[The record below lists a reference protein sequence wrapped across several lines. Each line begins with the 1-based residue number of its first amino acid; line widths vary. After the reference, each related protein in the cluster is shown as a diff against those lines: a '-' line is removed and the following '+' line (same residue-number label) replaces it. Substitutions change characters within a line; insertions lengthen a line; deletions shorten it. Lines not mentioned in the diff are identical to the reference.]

1 MLELAPTEDD
11 GVAGSIR
18 VLPLASPHSYL
29 RSTSVISRED
39 RVTISR
45 WQLGIV
51 GQHCTCARC
60 GLECSREHVM
70 ECAGVNQCLTTSMR
84 VIYPPPTALYGLT
97 PMDWLLNAAALD
109 MLPAV
114 ATELVDAI
122 TRIER
127 VCRARTRTE
136 RGFFTSM

>member
-1 MLELAPTEDD
+1 M
-11 GVAGSIR
+11 V
-18 VLPLASPHSYL
+18 PLSPRLFTVTLHYL
-29 RSTSVISRED
+29 CPTSVISRED

-51 GQHCTCARC
+51 GQHRTCARC
-60 GLECSREHVM
+60 GLECSREHVI
-70 ECAGVNQCLTTSMR
+70 ECAGVNQRLITRMR
-84 VIYPPPTALYGLT
+84 EIYQPPTALCGLT

-109 MLPAV
+109 MFPV
-114 ATELVDAI
+114 VVTELVDAI

-136 RGFFTSM
+136 RGFFISM